1 MIEEHGT
8 EEHGTGE
15 SPAGGHV
22 NGEHANGE
30 RGSGGHGTGEHVNGG
45 HVSGGPADGALVIRA
60 ALPAETGVIADLH
73 LRARSTYYPDGVPQ
87 ADFDWR
93 EAWRASIERPD
104 ARVLC
109 AVEGDRIVGVASFR
123 TPDGA
128 DPDTVK
134 LFQFHVDP
142 GRWRSG
148 IGTALHR
155 ACVERWRAE
164 GRRTAVLDV
173 HTDNARARAF
183 YARQGWF
190 PDPGNPPAP
199 GDHHLD
205 LRFTV
210 TGE

>member
-1 MIEEHGT
+1 M
-8 EEHGTGE
+8 
-15 SPAGGHV
+15 
-22 NGEHANGE
+22 
-30 RGSGGHGTGEHVNGG
+30 SGGR
-45 HVSGGPADGALVIRA
+45 ADGALVIRA
-60 ALPAETGVIADLH
+60 ALPAEAEAVAGLH

-87 ADFDWR
+87 ADFDWG

-104 ARVLC
+104 APVLC

-128 DPDTVK
+128 APDTVK

-173 HTDNARARAF
+173 HTDNARAQAF
-183 YARQGWF
+183 YTRRGWF
-190 PDPGNPPAP
+190 PDPGSPPVP